1 MKQINIQK
9 FITAKRI
16 AKYSSLESYK
26 LNILES
32 QKYYSSLSILEVS
45 LRNAIDFYFTER
57 YGESWTDLLDI
68 FKYKEI
74 SKIEEAKNFLKLKQ
88 EECTKDKIVAE
99 LNFGFWTSLF
109 SKTYEEQ
116 MRKNNLIKIFN
127 NLPKNKQINR
137 AYLSK
142 KLNNIRN
149 FRNRIFHY
157 EKIINKPEYLNIEN
171 DINEILEFLD
181 KEILGFSIGLN
192 I

>member
-1 MKQINIQK
+1 M
-9 FITAKRI
+9 
-16 AKYSSLESYK
+16 
-26 LNILES
+26 
-32 QKYYSSLSILEVS
+32 EVS
-45 LRNAIDFYFTER
+45 LRNVIDFYFTER

-127 NLPKNKQINR
+127 NLQKNKQINR
-137 AYLSK
+137 AYLSR

>member
-88 EECTKDKIVAE
+88 EECTKDKIVA
-99 LNFGFWTSLF
+99 
-109 SKTYEEQ
+109 
-116 MRKNNLIKIFN
+116 
-127 NLPKNKQINR
+127 
-137 AYLSK
+137 
-142 KLNNIRN
+142 
-149 FRNRIFHY
+149 
-157 EKIINKPEYLNIEN
+157 
-171 DINEILEFLD
+171 
-181 KEILGFSIGLN
+181 
-192 I
+192 

>member
-16 AKYSSLESYK
+16 AKYSSLESY
-26 LNILES
+26 

-57 YGESWTDLLDI
+57 YGESWTDL
-68 FKYKEI
+68 
-74 SKIEEAKNFLKLKQ
+74 
-88 EECTKDKIVAE
+88 
-99 LNFGFWTSLF
+99 F

-127 NLPKNKQINR
+127 NLPKDKQINR